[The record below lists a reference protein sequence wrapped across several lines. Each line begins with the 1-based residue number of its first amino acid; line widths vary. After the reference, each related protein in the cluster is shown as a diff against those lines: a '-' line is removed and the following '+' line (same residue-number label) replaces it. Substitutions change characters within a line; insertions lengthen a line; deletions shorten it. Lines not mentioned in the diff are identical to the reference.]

1 MLSTQEG
8 IQSEEALDD
17 DEAPEISKW
26 ESIIWLLIMTVWIS
40 VLSEYLVDAI
50 EVYIFLFMLSLS
62 LKYLLSYFLKVQ
74 AGLKNVIDFLGPI
87 TIRFF

>member
-8 IQSEEALDD
+8 SQSEEALDD

>member
-8 IQSEEALDD
+8 SQSEEALDD

-50 EVYIFLFMLSLS
+50 EVILSCSCFLSL
-62 LKYLLSYFLKVQ
+62 
-74 AGLKNVIDFLGPI
+74 
-87 TIRFF
+87 